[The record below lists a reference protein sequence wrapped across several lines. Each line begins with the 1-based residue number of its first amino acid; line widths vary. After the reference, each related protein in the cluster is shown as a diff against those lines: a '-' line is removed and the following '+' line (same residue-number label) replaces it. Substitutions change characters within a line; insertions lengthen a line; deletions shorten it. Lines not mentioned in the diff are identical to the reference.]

1 MNHARTPRR
10 PRSLRC
16 ALARLARTHAAPAGV
31 AGLLVVMGSA
41 AAVGAAV
48 GGCETLDTSGSGDS
62 YSYVMGD
69 MSATE
74 EGTLPSAM
82 EAARTVLE
90 SSNYRV
96 SIFTRDNV
104 RGSIVAEK
112 AQGREAQMEF
122 EQMGLERV
130 RMKIRVGVVGDRD
143 ESRRILDAIRIRL

>member
-1 MNHARTPRR
+1 MNRTRTPRR
-10 PRSLRC
+10 RRPIRH
-16 ALARLARTHAAPAGV
+16 ALALLAMTRAAPAAVTGV
-31 AGLLVVMGSA
+31 LVIMGSA
-41 AAVGAAV
+41 VAV

-74 EGTLPSAM
+74 EGTLPTAM

-90 SSNYRV
+90 SSGYRV
-96 SIFTRDNV
+96 SIFTRDDV

-143 ESRRILDAIRIRL
+143 ESRRILDAIRLRL

>member
-1 MNHARTPRR
+1 MHPADNAPERASSTRFQLLSSPFR
-10 PRSLRC
+10 
-16 ALARLARTHAAPAGV
+16 AATSV
-31 AGLLVVMGSA
+31 AVGLL
-41 AAVGAAV
+41 AVSGGIGV

-74 EGTLPSAM
+74 DGTLPTAM

-90 SSNYRV
+90 SSGYRV
-96 SIFTRDNV
+96 SIFTRDDV

-112 AQGREAQMEF
+112 PQGREAQMEF

-130 RMKIRVGVVGDRD
+130 RMKVRVGVVGDRD
-143 ESRRILDAIRIRL
+143 ESRRILDAIRLRL